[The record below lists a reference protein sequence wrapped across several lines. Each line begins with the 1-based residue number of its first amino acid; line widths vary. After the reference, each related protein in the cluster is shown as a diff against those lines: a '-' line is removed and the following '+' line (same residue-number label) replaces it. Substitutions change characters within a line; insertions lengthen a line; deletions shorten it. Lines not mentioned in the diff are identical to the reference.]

1 MKFNFN
7 NVDKNNSDD
16 NYLNEINRNLE
27 IINKNYNKKFRN
39 NTMNTNFNSSIIEK
53 YKPEDPA
60 YAASTSSRNKGKEK
74 ITEFENFDKK

>member
-1 MKFNFN
+1 MNPEIKNKNNCEFKLKFNFN

-39 NTMNTNFNSSIIEK
+39 NTKNTKKILLT
-53 YKPEDPA
+53 PPQLPA
-60 YAASTSSRNKGKEK
+60 GTKEK
-74 ITEFENFDKK
+74 KK